1 MTQTPISAA
10 AAAISSLAAS
20 VIMLSPFTSPAHIGS
35 ALNTGDGRLQAWV
48 LAWTAHALM
57 NALPVFD
64 ANMFYPTQAALAS
77 TDHFFALGVL
87 GAPLWIA
94 SGNAVLVFNVLQL
107 LGPAVTSFSAFLLL
121 LSWTND
127 WLASLAG
134 GLSFGLSFFIML
146 HNSHL
151 GLTWA
156 AGLPLAVLLLERW
169 WERPTWMR
177 LAGLWAACL
186 LTALTSWYLAVLL
199 GVLVVLRAIPL
210 VAAAHF
216 RDLGARV
223 PQAIAGLALG
233 AALLLP
239 FGAPYFNRVNEPGE
253 AAGLATDPS
262 SYVVP
267 PGHTVVGRW
276 LVQHGLATPRS
287 IWGERSVFL
296 GWTTIG
302 LAAAGLVAG
311 LRSHQRERRTRTRF
325 ILAALLIAAGLSFGP
340 SATGL
345 APFDLLSSLP
355 GFRGLRSS
363 ARFAL
368 LVAFA
373 MSVLA
378 AFGLVGLRRLMPR
391 AAPAAI
397 IVITVVMSAERFV
410 VDFPAGKPRPEAM
423 PVEYALARADGAR
436 AALALPMYAAQPGWF
451 FETDYLLYST
461 TADFLPLANGYGR
474 WAPPEYLALA
484 EVTQVFPSSSA
495 AAALRLYGITHVIL
509 HGDRYGERGPDV
521 LARAQQSADF
531 EVVARNGSTVLL
543 RIRPQR
549 VSQDRTYQP

>member
-1 MTQTPISAA
+1 MPYTRISTFTAA
-10 AAAISSLAAS
+10 MIAIAVSM
-20 VIMLSPFTSPAHIGS
+20 IMLSPFTNLAHIGS
-35 ALNTGDGRLQAWV
+35 ALHTGDGRLHAWIF
-48 LAWTAHALM
+48 AWTAHALM
-57 NALPVFD
+57 NGLPVFD
-64 ANMFYPTQAALAS
+64 ANMFFPTQAALAS
-77 TDHFFALGVL
+77 TDHYFALGVL

-121 LSWTND
+121 RSWTND

-134 GLSFGLSFFIML
+134 GLSFGLSFFALL

-177 LAGLWAACL
+177 LVACWSVCL

-210 VAAAHF
+210 VARA
-216 RDLGARV
+216 RRSDLTTRA
-223 PQAIAGLALG
+223 PQVIAGLALG

-239 FGAPYFNRVNEPGE
+239 FGAPYVHRVNEPGE
-253 AAGLATDPS
+253 AAAMATDPS
-262 SYVVP
+262 SYLVP

-276 LVQHGLATPRS
+276 LVQRGLATPRS

-296 GWTTIG
+296 GWTTIA

-311 LRSHQRERRTRTRF
+311 LRSHQRERRARTLF
-325 ILAALLIAAGLSFGP
+325 ILATLLIAAGLSFGP

-373 MSVLA
+373 MSALA

-391 AAPAAI
+391 TGPAVVM
-397 IVITVVMSAERFV
+397 VITVVMLAERFV
-410 VDFPAGKPRPEAM
+410 VDFPAGKPQPETM

-436 AALALPMYAAQPGWF
+436 AALALPMYAAQAGWF
-451 FETDYLLYST
+451 HETDYLLYST
-461 TADFLPLANGYGR
+461 TANFLPLANGYGR

-484 EVTQVFPSSSA
+484 EVTQVFPSPSA
-495 AAALRLYGITHVIL
+495 ASSLRLFGVTHVIL

-531 EVVARNGSTVLL
+531 KVVATNGSTLLL
-543 RIRPQR
+543 RVLQ
-549 VSQDRTYQP
+549 Q